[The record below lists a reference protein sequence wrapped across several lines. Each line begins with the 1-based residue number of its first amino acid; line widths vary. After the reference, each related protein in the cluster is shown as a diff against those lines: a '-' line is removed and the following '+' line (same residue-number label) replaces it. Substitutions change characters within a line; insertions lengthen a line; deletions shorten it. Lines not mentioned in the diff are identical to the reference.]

1 MFVLVAL
8 AQSVSQSVSVLENPT
23 HWGSETAVYLIFV
36 KLVLDVFAV
45 RSLITRINL
54 SHMEWSY
61 LCSKNQNILLGK
73 ADLRFFLSYRLR
85 TTIKITIFSTFY
97 VVDNF

>member
-36 KLVLDVFAV
+36 KPVLDVFAV

-54 SHMEWSY
+54 SHGME
-61 LCSKNQNILLGK
+61 LFMLKKSKYFTRKG
-73 ADLRFFLSYRLR
+73 
-85 TTIKITIFSTFY
+85 
-97 VVDNF
+97 